1 MADQFNEND
10 GLHLQSQY
18 TQPESSYSDPYQDM
32 EPFYQEPYRST
43 YTVENTSTVSEV
55 LTGSFMY
62 MFIALLI
69 TGITAVITV
78 TSPVL
83 LSAIFSN
90 STTFMLL
97 LVMEF
102 GIVFAA
108 SAAMK
113 RNNIVLSG
121 ILFFAYAVVNGLTLS
136 VIFLAY
142 AASTI
147 ERAFFATAIM
157 FGVMAFIGKVTKK
170 DLTSIGNILL
180 IGLIAVILASLVNI
194 MIGSTVMDL
203 AITIIAIIIFL
214 GLTAYDTQKI
224 QKMAQANTGYSLA
237 VISMWGAMELYL
249 DFINLFLR
257 ILRLFGRRD

>member
-10 GLHLQSQY
+10 GLRLQSQY
-18 TQPESSYSDPYQDM
+18 TQPESSYSDPYQDR
-32 EPFYQEPYRST
+32 EPFYDEPYKST
-43 YTVENTSTVSEV
+43 YTVENTSAVSEV
-55 LTGSFMY
+55 LAGSFMY

-69 TGITAVITV
+69 TGITAVMTV
-78 TSPVL
+78 TSSVL

-90 STTFMLL
+90 STTFLL
-97 LVMEF
+97 LFVVEF

-108 SAAMK
+108 SAAMNH
-113 RNNIVLSG
+113 NNVVLSA

-142 AASTI
+142 TASTI
-147 ERAFFATAIM
+147 EQAFFATAIM

-170 DLTSIGNILL
+170 DLTSIGGILM
-180 IGLIAVILASLVNI
+180 IGLITVIIVSLFNI
-194 MIGSTVMDL
+194 MIGSSTIDL

-224 QKMAQANTGYSLA
+224 QKMAQANTGYHLA
-237 VISMWGAMELYL
+237 VISLWGAMELYL

>member
-18 TQPESSYSDPYQDM
+18 TQPESSYSDPYKDM
-32 EPFYQEPYRST
+32 ELFYDEPYRST
-43 YTVENTSTVSEV
+43 YTVENTSAVSEV
-55 LTGSFMY
+55 LAGSFMY

-78 TSPVL
+78 TSSVL

-97 LVMEF
+97 LVVEF

-113 RNNIVLSG
+113 HNNVVLSA

-136 VIFLAY
+136 IIFLAY
-142 AASTI
+142 TASTI
-147 ERAFFATAIM
+147 EQAFFATAIM

-170 DLTSIGNILL
+170 DLTSIGGILM
-180 IGLIAVILASLVNI
+180 IGLITVIIVSLFNI
-194 MIGSTVMDL
+194 MIGSSTIDL

-224 QKMAQANTGYSLA
+224 QKMAQANTGYHLA
-237 VISMWGAMELYL
+237 VISLWGAMELYL